1 MTPNLPSDSTIIVVK
16 KLLFQ
21 NEKQQKEKEGYTIQ
35 ERERK
40 KKTDNIT
47 NRQKSNET
55 K

>member
-1 MTPNLPSDSTIIVVK
+1 MKNSKRRRKDTQYK
-16 KLLFQ
+16 R
-21 NEKQQKEKEGYTIQ
+21 
-35 ERERK
+35 EREK